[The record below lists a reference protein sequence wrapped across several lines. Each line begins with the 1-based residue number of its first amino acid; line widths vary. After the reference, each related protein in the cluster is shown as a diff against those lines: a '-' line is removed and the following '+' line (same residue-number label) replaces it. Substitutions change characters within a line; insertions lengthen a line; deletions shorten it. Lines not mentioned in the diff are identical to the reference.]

1 MLLEIGLKSSVGEF
15 STIIRTKNFYLG
27 RELSL
32 NHGMKCLKSGE
43 NFVFSF

>member
-15 STIIRTKNFYLG
+15 LTIIILKNSYLG

-32 NHGMKCLKSGE
+32 NHGMKCLKNGE
-43 NFVFSF
+43 NFIFGF